1 MSLSHTQN
9 IYDDSLQLLKS
20 VGFGVETVR
29 YTGTLVRDRSLGTMI
44 DRLFVTVVSS
54 SCTHPRLLDGWR
66 CFSGVDQD
74 DTPTL
79 QQRDNRQA
87 AVVDVASR
95 ESRVVWKESRYDS
108 QQSTDDVDEVNCMDD
123 VYDV

>member
-1 MSLSHTQN
+1 MNALDGPTMHHPTTVTSNSLILVSLSHTQN

-74 DTPTL
+74 DTTE
-79 QQRDNRQA
+79 R
-87 AVVDVASR
+87 
-95 ESRVVWKESRYDS
+95 
-108 QQSTDDVDEVNCMDD
+108 QSTSSCC
-123 VYDV
+123 